1 MYTIIIS
8 HFISDYIR
16 LATGGK
22 NGCFNSE
29 AIQVKCNAR
38 SGSGS
43 GRPMERE
50 SPDVIRD
57 RQERNRIRYA
67 GADRYRRTAKS
78 GSGHRG
84 LFPVLPD
91 KAADAPADD

>member
-1 MYTIIIS
+1 MYAIIIS

-38 SGSGS
+38 PGG
-43 GRPMERE
+43 M
-50 SPDVIRD
+50 
-57 RQERNRIRYA
+57 
-67 GADRYRRTAKS
+67 GATKRWKERTAEL
-78 GSGHRG
+78 GTIHRG

-91 KAADAPADD
+91 KAADASIDD